1 MKRNIERGQISV
13 TSWPATTT
21 SVSPDAVQVR
31 VGGQGPGC
39 ARVFAT
45 ALLARLPQG
54 MSTLAI
60 LLLVRESTHSY
71 PAAGAAV
78 GGYALACAAAVP
90 VQGRLVDRFGRGGV
104 LFPVAIAQAIV
115 LASLVIVAQGG
126 APAAALVALATAGGA
141 MQPAIAPSVRALLGE
156 MVTDPTTR
164 GTAYALESVVQELIW
179 ITGPLVVAL
188 VITLLAPSGAVLV
201 SAGVCVLGTTLFI
214 ASPRVRANA
223 GTRSAERVRSAVRSR
238 ELRAM
243 LGRVAMMGASI
254 GLIDVGIPALALH
267 AGSRASTGVL
277 LALWSVGSL
286 CGGLW
291 YGGISWRLPLSD
303 RYRWLLTAA
312 VACVVPLV
320 FARTIPEGNGRKS
333 AGGRHDRA
341 RVLLPVRARGP
352 LGQRGLRDRGVHVGC
367 GGADG
372 GPGGRLGA
380 ERCADRR
387 HRPQRPVRR
396 GVRGDGGRGTR
407 RRACADAGAGS
418 G

>member
-1 MKRNIERGQISV
+1 MLSRYESV
-13 TSWPATTT
+13 
-21 SVSPDAVQVR
+21 VR
-31 VGGQGPGC
+31 VPGC

-90 VQGRLVDRFGRGGV
+90 VQGRLVDRFGRGRV
-104 LFPVAIAQAIV
+104 LFPVAVLQAV
-115 LASLVIVAQGG
+115 ALALLVIVAHAG
-126 APAAALVALATAGGA
+126 APPVTLVALSTAAGA

-156 MVTDPTTR
+156 IVTDPTTR
-164 GTAYALESVVQELIW
+164 ETAYALESVVQELIW
-179 ITGPLVVAL
+179 ITGPMIVAL

-201 SAGVCVLGTTLFI
+201 SAGVCVAGTTSFI
-214 ASPRVRANA
+214 TSPRVRATSD
-223 GTRSAERVRSAVRSR
+223 GRSAHRARSAVRSHA
-238 ELRAM
+238 LRVM
-243 LGRVAMMGASI
+243 LGPVAMMGAAI

-277 LALWSVGSL
+277 LALWSLGSL

-320 FARTIPEGNGRKS
+320 FARTIPEGMVASLLAGVTIAPVFSCQYALVGRS
-333 AGGRHDRA
+333 VTSGAETEAFTWVAAALMAGLAGGSSLSG
-341 RVLLPVRARGP
+341 VLIGDI
-352 LGQRGLRDRGVHVGC
+352 GLSAPFV
-367 GGADG
+367 A
-372 GPGGRLGA
+372 
-380 ERCADRR
+380 
-387 HRPQRPVRR
+387 
-396 GVRGDGGRGTR
+396 
-407 RRACADAGAGS
+407 ACAAMGVAALAAVRVRVTTRAVA
-418 G
+418 

>member
-1 MKRNIERGQISV
+1 MLAKYRSV
-13 TSWPATTT
+13 L
-21 SVSPDAVQVR
+21 SV
-31 VGGQGPGC
+31 PGC

-45 ALLARLPQG
+45 GVLARLPQG

-90 VQGRLVDRFGRGGV
+90 VQGRLVDRFGRGPL
-104 LFPVAIAQAIV
+104 LFPVAILQAIA
-115 LASLVIVAQGG
+115 LALLVIVAHGG
-126 APAAALVALATAGGA
+126 ASPAALVALATAAGA
-141 MQPAIAPSVRALLGE
+141 LQPAIAPSVRSLLRE
-156 MVTDPTTR
+156 MVTDPITR
-164 GTAYALESVVQELIW
+164 ETAYALESVVQELIW

-201 SAGVCVLGTTLFI
+201 SAGVCVVGTTLFI
-214 ASPRVRANA
+214 SSPRVRETA
-223 GTRSAERVRSAVRSR
+223 GTRRVQRVHSAVRSR

-243 LGRVAMMGASI
+243 LGPVAMMGAAI

-291 YGGISWRLPLSD
+291 YGGVSWRLSLSE

-320 FARTIPEGNGRKS
+320 FARTIPEGMIASLLAGVTIAPVFSCQYALVGRS
-333 AGGRHDRA
+333 VTAGSETEAFTWIAAALMAGLAGGSA
-341 RVLLPVRARGP
+341 LSGVLIGDI
-352 LGQRGLRDRGVHVGC
+352 GLS
-367 GGADG
+367 A
-372 GPGGRLGA
+372 PFIA
-380 ERCADRR
+380 
-387 HRPQRPVRR
+387 
-396 GVRGDGGRGTR
+396 
-407 RRACADAGAGS
+407 ACAAMAVAALAAVRVRMPARAVV
-418 G
+418 